1 MTAHPHRTVLRGGT
15 VIDGTGA
22 PRRIADIEIVGDVIG
37 RIAAAIEPRDA
48 DQTVDC
54 TGRLVMPG
62 FIDAHAHADGAV
74 FQTDVQLALLRQGV
88 TTVIGGQDGVSYA
101 PGDGRWADTYFAA
114 INGPHPT
121 YTGGGV
127 GELLHTYD
135 GTTPV
140 NVGYLVPAGTVRH
153 EVMGMRAGRADAAQL
168 ARMRQL
174 VADGLDAGA
183 LGLSTGLDYVP
194 GIFADA
200 AELAALCAPVAEAD
214 ALYVTHMRGGY
225 EANSAAGLREVV
237 AICAAGDAHGGVRGH
252 VSHLHVDAT
261 DGVRLLA
268 EAAASGAD
276 LSFDMYPY
284 TRGCTLVS
292 MAVLPPEYSALDV
305 EVALARL
312 SDPAERAQLRDR
324 WFPAVAH
331 KPSLGPQWPTMIRV
345 AHTPAEQWAWAPGLT
360 LAEIS
365 ARRGTPVEDATLDL
379 LVAGRLQ
386 VSAVMAVREE
396 RPVENLARLFAHPA
410 HTGGSDGIFVG
421 AVPHPRAWGAFAR
434 FLATYIGRS
443 FTWEGAA
450 VHLAARTAGRFGLH
464 ERGILRSGNAADI
477 AIVDPSTATDA
488 ATYDAPRQPARGIDD
503 VFVNG
508 RHVLR
513 GGVLTGVRAGRGL
526 RRSPA
531 PPPRSAGADPRPRQ
545 TDHPTPRKGTP

>member
-22 PRRIADIEIVGDVIG
+22 PRRVADVEIIGDVIG
-37 RIAAAIEPRDA
+37 RVGGDIEPRHGDH
-48 DQTVDC
+48 TVDC
-54 TGRLVMPG
+54 TGRFVMPG

-74 FQTDVQLALLRQGV
+74 FRTDVQLALLRQGV

-101 PGDGRWADTYFAA
+101 PGDGTWAGRYFAA
-114 INGPHPT
+114 INGSHPT

-127 GELLHTYD
+127 GELLRSYD
-135 GTTPV
+135 ATTPV

-153 EVMGMRAGRADAAQL
+153 EVMGMNAGRADAAQL

-174 VADGLDAGA
+174 VADGLDHGA

-194 GIFADA
+194 GFFADT
-200 AELAALCAPVAEAD
+200 AELAALCAPVAEAGG
-214 ALYVTHMRGGY
+214 LYVTHMRGGY
-225 EANSAAGLREVV
+225 EANTAAGLREVV
-237 AICAAGDAHGGVRGH
+237 AICAAGDAHAGVRGH
-252 VSHLHVDAT
+252 VSHLHVDAS
-261 DGVRLLA
+261 DAERLLA

-284 TRGCTLVS
+284 TRGCTLLS

-305 EVALARL
+305 ERAVTRL
-312 SDPAERAQLRDR
+312 SDPAERAQLREE
-324 WFPAVAH
+324 WFPSVAH
-331 KPSLGPQWPTMIRV
+331 KPSLGPQWPSMIRV
-345 AHTPAEQWAWAPGLT
+345 AHTPAVGWAWTPGLT
-360 LAEIS
+360 LAEIA
-365 ARRGTPVEDATLDL
+365 ARRGTSVEDATLDL
-379 LVAGRLQ
+379 LVSGRLE
-386 VSAVMAVREE
+386 VSAVMAVRDE

-410 HTGGSDGIFVG
+410 HTGGSDGVFVG

-434 FLATYIGRS
+434 YLAAYIGRS
-443 FTWEGAA
+443 FTWEAAA
-450 VHLAARTAGRFGLH
+450 VHLAAHTADRFGLH
-464 ERGILRSGNAADI
+464 DRGILRIGNAADI

-508 RHVLR
+508 RQVLR
-513 GGVLTGVRAGRGL
+513 GGTLTGVHAGRGL

-531 PPPRSAGADPRPRQ
+531 PLSRMAGAAHRSRQ
-545 TDHPTPRKGTP
+545 ASPQTSTKGTP